1 MKMSIFLKL
10 LVYSC
15 MCYNYFNYS
24 DKLLDIVVYFFQNN
38 IFVRDKHGCFIKKV
52 EFVGLS
58 NS

>member
-1 MKMSIFLKL
+1 
-10 LVYSC
+10 